1 MGKVQKNNFSYGYL
15 SVIQYSFFLSSPFL
29 PRFKT
34 VLIFLLMEIMY
45 EAAVPR
51 IMMFIK
57 YQLLVTTEQNVV
69 QGHALVIQQNK
80 SKSFVCFGYV

>member
-1 MGKVQKNNFSYGYL
+1 
-15 SVIQYSFFLSSPFL
+15 
-29 PRFKT
+29 
-34 VLIFLLMEIMY
+34 LIFLLMEIMY